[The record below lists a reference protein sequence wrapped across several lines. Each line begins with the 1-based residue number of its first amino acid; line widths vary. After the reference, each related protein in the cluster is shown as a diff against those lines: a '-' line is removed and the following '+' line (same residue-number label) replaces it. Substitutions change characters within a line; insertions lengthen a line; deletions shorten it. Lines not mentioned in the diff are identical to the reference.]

1 MIYYFIG
8 IKGSGMSSLACIMYD
23 LGYKV
28 MGSDKAEHFFTE
40 VELNKRNIEILEF
53 NKDNIKE
60 DMIVVKGNAFGD
72 ENEEVRKSKELN
84 LKTYSYQQMIDE
96 VTKNY
101 KLIAISGCHGK
112 TTTST
117 MMSKV
122 LEPLGVNYLIGDGS
136 GYAKKDNKYFVLEAC
151 EYKRHF
157 LEYHPY
163 YSIITNIELDHTDYY
178 KDLDDVKDA
187 FISFINKIKDTVIAC
202 GDDKNIRSIKTNK
215 KILYYGFNEDNDIV
229 MKHITHD
236 TNESTAEVYINNELF
251 DSYKFPF
258 VADHLLLNVLSVIG
272 ICYLEN
278 IDKNIIKEQ
287 ILKIEPA
294 KRRFIE
300 EKFEDNI
307 LIDDYAHHPTEL
319 KVTIEAA
326 KKKYPDKKIIAIFK
340 PHTKSRVKFFAKD
353 FADALN
359 LADKSYVTEIS
370 EDRIE
375 IGYDE
380 VSSNDIIKYLN
391 NGELISLETVNKL
404 LEYKNSV
411 LLFMSSKDIYV
422 LKDKYKEEYKTT
434 VK

>member
-1 MIYYFIG
+1 M
-8 IKGSGMSSLACIMYD
+8 
-23 LGYKV
+23 
-28 MGSDKAEHFFTE
+28 
-40 VELNKRNIEILEF
+40 
-53 NKDNIKE
+53 
-60 DMIVVKGNAFGD
+60 
-72 ENEEVRKSKELN
+72 
-84 LKTYSYQQMIDE
+84 
-96 VTKNY
+96 
-101 KLIAISGCHGK
+101 
-112 TTTST
+112 
-117 MMSKV
+117 
-122 LEPLGVNYLIGDGS
+122 
-136 GYAKKDNKYFVLEAC
+136 
-151 EYKRHF
+151 
-157 LEYHPY
+157 
-163 YSIITNIELDHTDYY
+163 
-178 KDLDDVKDA
+178 
-187 FISFINKIKDTVIAC
+187 
-202 GDDKNIRSIKTNK
+202 KNIS
-215 KILYYGFNEDNDIV
+215 
-229 MKHITHD
+229 HD
-236 TNESTAEVYINNELF
+236 TNESTADVYINNELF
-251 DSYKFPF
+251 DTYTFPF

-380 VSSNDIIKYLN
+380 VSSNDIIKL
-391 NGELISLETVNKL
+391 
-404 LEYKNSV
+404 
-411 LLFMSSKDIYV
+411 
-422 LKDKYKEEYKTT
+422 
-434 VK
+434 